1 MNTYINKLFVAV
13 AMFLAMA
20 GATSCLDIL
29 EKPQGS
35 DVTVETIFSNR
46 QYTEGALFQV
56 YYDLIPRGFPYT
68 NGNYPENTS
77 LQGQTQFSRS
87 LLASITDE
95 GCNTRGA
102 TPGWY
107 VNDGGFDAIT
117 ASRNQ
122 EDSFA
127 HRWPGI
133 RAAWIFINNVDK
145 VPESE
150 IPASEKEQMKAEA
163 KALIALAYMDML
175 PRYAALP
182 IVTQPLG
189 EGADL
194 LIPRASLQETINFIV
209 RLCDEAKPYLPDTYA
224 SNMRGRITRG
234 VPLCIKARTL
244 LYAASPLFNASAG
257 DMILGYD
264 HPELVCLGGYDKE
277 RWLAAAEANSDVI
290 EWAKTAGV
298 ALIQNEDMGGGFT
311 DPKANAYG
319 YATSV
324 NNNKEIILANQGY
337 SDSNNGFGDGIYW
350 KFTSRGLSVMFNI
363 IPYFRKAD
371 GSDQTWPTV
380 VGERRPYAEYTQK
393 MDEMEPRFKQCV
405 WPAGQAAP
413 NFAGTGDYAMWPFG
427 KIDDTMG
434 SSDMYGVGP
443 MVKFHYNYAGE
454 KMKDWIVFRLAEFYL
469 NYAECVNQYY
479 GTPDSKSPT
488 GSVTATEAVN
498 IIRRR
503 GGLRDLNAEEKADF
517 QNQIVRERA
526 VELFAEG
533 HRWWDCKRWKMADDT
548 FGGTLYTIR
557 YVQNEAGASATSY
570 TDYYLAEHHKPR
582 VWTKAMYFYP
592 FPQEEVDKGYLVQN
606 PGY

>member
-1 MNTYINKLFVAV
+1 MKLKFNIFRTVV
-13 AMFLAMA
+13 LMCMA
-20 GATSCLDIL
+20 LTGATSCVDIL

-35 DVTVETIFSNR
+35 DITLETIFSNR
-46 QYTEGALFQV
+46 QYAEGALYDV
-56 YYDLIPRGFPYT
+56 YYQLVPRGFPYT
-68 NGNYPENTS
+68 NGNYPENKE
-77 LQGQTQFSRS
+77 LQSQTQFSRS

-95 GCNTRGA
+95 GCNARGA

-107 VNDGGFDAIT
+107 VNNAGFDPIT

-133 RAAWIFINNVDK
+133 RSGWIFIQNIDK

-150 IPASEKEQMKAEA
+150 ISAAEKVQMKAEA

-189 EGADL
+189 EGTDL
-194 LIPRASLQETINFIV
+194 LIPRSTLQETIDFIV
-209 RLCDEAKPYLPDTYA
+209 KLCDECVGDLPDSYP
-224 SNMRGRITRG
+224 SNMSGRITKG

-244 LYAASPLFNASAG
+244 LYAASPLFNSSSSILSAAQ
-257 DMILGYD
+257 
-264 HPELVCLGGYDKE
+264 PELVCLGNYDKN
-277 RWLAAAEANSDVI
+277 RWLEAAEANYAVL
-290 EWAKTAGV
+290 EWAKNAGV
-298 ALIQNEDMGGGFT
+298 SLITAEDIAGGES
-311 DPKANAYG
+311 DPKHNAYG
-319 YATSV
+319 HATSV
-324 NNNKEIILANQGY
+324 NNNREVILANQGY
-337 SDSNNGFGDGIYW
+337 SSSNNGFGDGIYW
-350 KFTSRGLSVMFNI
+350 TFGFRGLSVMLNI
-363 IPYFRKAD
+363 IKYFRKAD
-371 GSDQTWPTV
+371 GSDQEWPTV
-380 VGERRPYAEYTQK
+380 EGERHEFSEYITK
-393 MDEMEPRFKQCV
+393 MNEMEPRFLQCV

-413 NFAGTGDYAMWPFG
+413 NFSGTGVYANWPFN
-427 KIDDTMG
+427 KIDDQMN

-479 GTPDSKSPT
+479 DSPNQAIPDA
-488 GSVTATEAVN
+488 GMTATAAVN
-498 IIRRR
+498 AIRKR
-503 GGLRDLNAEEKADF
+503 GGLRDLTAQETASKDVF
-517 QNQIVRERA
+517 QKQIVRERA

-533 HRWWDCKRWKMADDT
+533 HRWWDCKRWKIADET
-548 FGGTLYTIR
+548 FGGDLYTFR
-557 YVQNEAGASATSY
+557 YVQNTDTTDY
-570 TDYYLAEHHKPR
+570 THYYLAKHDKR
-582 VWTKAMYFYP
+582 AWKKAMYFYP